1 MSWVGLVKWIVEYDI
16 AAKKA
21 VSLVAGLIA
30 AATLYLTRDTHGILR
45 SVRNEFG
52 LVGVAVALMVVAVI
66 VFLVTHLVFG
76 VVSAGRD
83 KRCTIQRAQAEDERR
98 RATMEQTLTC
108 LTPWQRAFLLR
119 LLREGRRQIP
129 EWEVGQYRAAWD
141 FEMEVLVRKGIVYDH
156 GGMYEIAPDYYRCVQ
171 DIVERQQ
178 RVEG

>member
-1 MSWVGLVKWIVEYDI
+1 
-16 AAKKA
+16 
-21 VSLVAGLIA
+21 
-30 AATLYLTRDTHGILR
+30 
-45 SVRNEFG
+45 
-52 LVGVAVALMVVAVI
+52 
-66 VFLVTHLVFG
+66 
-76 VVSAGRD
+76 
-83 KRCTIQRAQAEDERR
+83 
-98 RATMEQTLTC
+98 MEQTLTC